1 MCIRDRQETLQKVI
15 ADKLVSQKSK
25 MESLKR
31 EITQFD
37 NDRQHLQ
44 AELADNSSK
53 LAVANNKC
61 ANLQEQIKQ
70 NQEQALLVEKQ
81 LQSLAIK
88 MHDLDAKKNNTQN
101 EETLNQKIAMK
112 KSSQE
117 KLTAD
122 LTELNTH
129 CLLYTSPSPRDLS
142 TSRMPSSA

>member
-1 MCIRDRQETLQKVI
+1 MLQTNAQKQKQSDIEKIKGQLVEQETLQKVI

-88 MHDLDAKKNNTQN
+88 MHDLDAKKIIR
-101 EETLNQKIAMK
+101 KMK
-112 KSSQE
+112 K
-117 KLTAD
+117 L
-122 LTELNTH
+122 
-129 CLLYTSPSPRDLS
+129 
-142 TSRMPSSA
+142 